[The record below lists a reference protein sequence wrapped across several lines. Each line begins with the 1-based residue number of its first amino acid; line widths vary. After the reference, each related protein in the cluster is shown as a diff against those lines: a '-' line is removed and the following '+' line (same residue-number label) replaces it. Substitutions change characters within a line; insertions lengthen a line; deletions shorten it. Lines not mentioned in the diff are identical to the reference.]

1 MHSQFTTTTSN
12 YEVTRTKRKMA
23 MRIFQDEENDD
34 DFLFSNFARRNSTEE
49 PLPKKRGPCQSSV
62 QAKIYYLPDSA
73 SLPSSFDASNEHLKL
88 HMQQGYGKLSYYLIL
103 RE

>member
-34 DFLFSNFARRNSTEE
+34 FLFTNFARRNSTEE